1 MVDEEKRKRDVWWD
15 VREPKRE
22 SQEHRSNSKS
32 PGERENVSVCS
43 RSVLVQEPASR
54 CYQST
59 QVHVT
64 YIHTNTQLPHIT
76 ERERERER
84 RGERV
89 GENEQHRKA
98 ARRSCVRLSN
108 NKQQI
113 VDAHK
118 TRLSCLLFDSS
129 FKVGGAASW
138 GLHARV
144 NRNHAQ
150 STSSHN
156 DCKSRTDVNV
166 RKPRAHLTWFSAKGN
181 SWGHIK
187 LTSASTCRL
196 NTFMTEQISF

>member
-1 MVDEEKRKRDVWWD
+1 MVDEEKRKGDVWWD

-32 PGERENVSVCS
+32 PGERKRFRMQQVCAGARTCLQMLS
-43 RSVLVQEPASR
+43 KYTSAR
-54 CYQST
+54 YM
-59 QVHVT
+59 
-64 YIHTNTQLPHIT
+64 YTNTQLPHIT
-76 ERERERER
+76 EQSERGGERELVRTNSIGR
-84 RGERV
+84 
-89 GENEQHRKA
+89 QHA
-98 ARRSCVRLSN
+98 APAFVY
-108 NKQQI
+108 QT
-113 VDAHK
+113 

-166 RKPRAHLTWFSAKGN
+166 RPPDVVQCKR
-181 SWGHIK
+181 K
-187 LTSASTCRL
+187 LLRSY
-196 NTFMTEQISF
+196 